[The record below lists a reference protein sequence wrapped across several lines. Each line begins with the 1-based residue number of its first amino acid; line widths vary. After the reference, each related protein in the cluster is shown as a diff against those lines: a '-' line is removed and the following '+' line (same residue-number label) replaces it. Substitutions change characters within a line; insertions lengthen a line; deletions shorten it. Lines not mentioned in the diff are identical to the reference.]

1 MPDDSTMLNALLA
14 TFRRRLAANAA
25 YSTTL
30 EGYADKALAEM
41 SAGTTIVSLNLEGGG
56 GSSVVNCNPAILL
69 QACEELLA
77 EKDATDVG
85 TGTTHLDL
93 SLSRI
98 ET

>member
-1 MPDDSTMLNALLA
+1 MLNALLA
-14 TFRRRLAANAA
+14 TFRRRLAANAT

-41 SAGTTIVSLNLEGGG
+41 SAGTTLVALNLEGGG
-56 GSSVVNCNPAILL
+56 GNSVVNCSPAILL
-69 QACEELLA
+69 QAAEQVLS

-85 TGTTHLDL
+85 TGVSHLDL
-93 SLSRI
+93 SLNRI